1 MKLNIEPF
9 DPCEEGLEY
18 YNRFSTFE
26 EAWNACDRG
35 DRMLWI
41 AVKLKVDDRVLTRAA
56 ALCANTVRH
65 LMKDERSTDAVDAAL
80 RYADDEISG
89 EELNKYARYA
99 YDAYYASAAD
109 WAAWAAY
116 CAACSDRSVDAVRT
130 ACSGRSVDAVRA
142 AYAASRLET
151 ANICREVL
159 TGAVFEKVRQI
170 NDN

>member
-41 AVKLKVDDRVLTRAA
+41 AVKLKVDDRKIVGAA

-65 LMKDERSTDAVDAAL
+65 LMKDERSTAAVDAAL

-99 YDAYYASAAD
+99 YDAYLAAKAAS
-109 WAAWAAY
+109 
-116 CAACSDRSVDAVRT
+116 
-130 ACSGRSVDAVRA
+130 
-142 AYAASRLET
+142 YAA
-151 ANICREVL
+151 
-159 TGAVFEKVRQI
+159 
-170 NDN
+170 